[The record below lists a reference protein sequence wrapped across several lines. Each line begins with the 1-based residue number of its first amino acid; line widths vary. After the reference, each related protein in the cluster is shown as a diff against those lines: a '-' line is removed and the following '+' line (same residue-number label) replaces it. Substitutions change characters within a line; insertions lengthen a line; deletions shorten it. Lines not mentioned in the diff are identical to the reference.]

1 MIKENIKFLR
11 KQHKLTQQELGE
23 ILNVGQKT
31 VSMWE
36 KGYNNITLPIILK
49 ICEHFQIS
57 PNELLANNLADV
69 EFYRNLRNYNR
80 LTHELQIKNGLN
92 DFLKSNIV
100 NMQLQ
105 KISKHI
111 RSLKG
116 VGFIEK
122 LSESWN
128 GNGEKMLLILLLFIK
143 HLNKI
148 ELSHTTMSKK
158 DFISML
164 KKFKISLKNIKLYS
178 LVLSEKD
185 KRNIIEWAEKNLDEI
200 DVNALF
206 VDLRKDVEKI
216 IINELNSFNYL
227 IFKD

>member
-11 KQHKLTQQELGE
+11 KRHKLTQQELGK

-36 KGYNNITLPIILK
+36 KGNNNITLPTILK
-49 ICEHFQIS
+49 ICEYFQIS
-57 PNELLANNLADV
+57 PNELLANNLEDM
-69 EFYRNLRNYNR
+69 ELHRNFRNYNR
-80 LTHELQIKNGLN
+80 LTYELQLENGLS

-105 KISKHI
+105 KISRHI
-111 RSLKG
+111 RSLKS

-122 LSESWN
+122 LSESWS
-128 GNGEKMLLILLLFIK
+128 GNREKMLLILLLFIK

-148 ELSHTTMSKK
+148 ELSHTTISKK

-164 KKFKISLKNIKLYS
+164 KKFKISLKNIKSYS
-178 LVLSEKD
+178 LILSEKD
-185 KRNIIEWAEKNLDEI
+185 KRNIIEWVENNLDEI

-206 VDLRKDVEKI
+206 IDLRKDVEKI
-216 IINELNSFNYL
+216 IINELNSFDCL
-227 IFKD
+227 IVED

>member
-1 MIKENIKFLR
+1 
-11 KQHKLTQQELGE
+11 
-23 ILNVGQKT
+23 
-31 VSMWE
+31 
-36 KGYNNITLPIILK
+36 
-49 ICEHFQIS
+49 
-57 PNELLANNLADV
+57 
-69 EFYRNLRNYNR
+69 
-80 LTHELQIKNGLN
+80 
-92 DFLKSNIV
+92 
-100 NMQLQ
+100 
-105 KISKHI
+105 
-111 RSLKG
+111 
-116 VGFIEK
+116 
-122 LSESWN
+122 
-128 GNGEKMLLILLLFIK
+128 
-143 HLNKI
+143 
-148 ELSHTTMSKK
+148 MSKK